1 MPEESERGRRIGA
14 VVSGCILLLALLS
27 LALVAFRVTVYPRTD
42 DAEVFANFIGMAPQV
57 EGPLTQLN
65 IRDNQF
71 VRKGDLLFVIDD
83 RPYQYALQR
92 SRSEQAALEGQITD
106 EEKRIAAQQSGVEAA
121 RASAQNQAAGV
132 ERSQAVIRQEEA
144 DVEAARAGVARAQ
157 AELEYATSNLHRL
170 EPLLQKQYVTV
181 DQVEQARTGVETRQQ
196 ALQQARSQ
204 QSLAEARLTAAR
216 AGYSESQAGLQ
227 ESQVLITQTQQGV
240 LTLDPLVS
248 QRGAR
253 AAAVSNAE
261 YDLSNC
267 RVYAPFDAR
276 VTDLTVSEGAYA
288 HRGQQM
294 FTLID
299 TRTWWVL
306 ANFRETQLQH
316 ILPGMAADVHV
327 MSRPGV
333 TYRGV
338 VESAGYGVQPDPQR
352 LGRLSQGLPDVQRTL
367 NWVHLATRY
376 PVRIRIDAQPGI
388 PFRMGESAFVVIRGG
403 HAGSGV
409 P

>member
-1 MPEESERGRRIGA
+1 MSDVTNDRKRLGA
-14 VVSGCILLLALLS
+14 GVSGLIILLALVS
-27 LALVAFRVTVYPRTD
+27 FALVIDRVTLYPRTD

-71 VRKGDLLFVIDD
+71 VHKGDLLFAVDD

-92 SRSEQAALEGQITD
+92 ARSEQAALEGQISD
-106 EEKRIAAQQSGVEAA
+106 EQRRITAQQTGVAAA
-121 RASAQNQAAGV
+121 RASAQNQAAGIV
-132 ERSQAVIRQEEA
+132 RSQAVIRQGEA
-144 DVEAARAGVARAQ
+144 DVDAADAGIARAQ
-157 AELEYATSNLHRL
+157 AELDYATSNLHRL
-170 EPLLQKQYVTV
+170 EPLLQKQYVTA
-181 DQVEQARTGVETRQQ
+181 DQVEQARTGVQTRQQ
-196 ALQQARSQ
+196 ALQQAHAQRA
-204 QSLAEARLTAAR
+204 LAEARLAAAR

-227 ESQVLITQTQQGV
+227 QSQVLITQTQQGV

-267 RVYAPFDAR
+267 HVYAPFDAR

-288 HRGQQM
+288 HKGQQM

-299 TRTWWVL
+299 TRTWWVV
-306 ANFRETQLQH
+306 ANFRETQLQR

-327 MSRPGV
+327 MSHPAV
-333 TYRGV
+333 SYRAV
-338 VESAGYGVQPDPQR
+338 VESTGFGVQPDPQR

-376 PVRIRIDAQPGI
+376 PVRIRIEAPASM
-388 PFRMGESAFVVIRGG
+388 PLRMGESAFVVIRGG
-403 HAGSGV
+403 EAGQGV